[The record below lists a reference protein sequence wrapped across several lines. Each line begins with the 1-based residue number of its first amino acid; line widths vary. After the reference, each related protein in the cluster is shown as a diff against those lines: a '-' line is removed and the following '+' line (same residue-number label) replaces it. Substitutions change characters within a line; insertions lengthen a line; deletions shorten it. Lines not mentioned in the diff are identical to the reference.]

1 MGRPNQINHIFID
14 KRLYEFDIALEK
26 LKSIQAGSILL
37 YCEIHKLINSV
48 WNKEELPQ
56 QRK

>member
-56 QRK
+56 Q